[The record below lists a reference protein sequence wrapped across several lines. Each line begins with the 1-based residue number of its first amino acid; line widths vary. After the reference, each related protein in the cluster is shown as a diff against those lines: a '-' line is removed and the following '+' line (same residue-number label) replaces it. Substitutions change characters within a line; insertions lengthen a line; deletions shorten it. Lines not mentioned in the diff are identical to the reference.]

1 MLYGQIDHR
10 KGHATSSLLFLY
22 VSKICLQRVL
32 TWLPLCFL
40 CSVAEVMEGVHQDYV
55 KRSAYISYLVK
66 SHQKFQDAKL
76 QVAAVQ
82 TAISR

>member
-1 MLYGQIDHR
+1 MVPDLEGFLF
-10 KGHATSSLLFLY
+10 SL
-22 VSKICLQRVL
+22 
-32 TWLPLCFL
+32 WLPLCR
-40 CSVAEVMEGVHQDYV
+40 VAEVIEGVHQDYV

-82 TAISR
+82 IAISR

>member
-1 MLYGQIDHR
+1 MVALLYL
-10 KGHATSSLLFLY
+10 SLETLFQCSICGAD
-22 VSKICLQRVL
+22 VS
-32 TWLPLCFL
+32 PLCL
-40 CSVAEVMEGVHQDYV
+40 PCRVAEVLEGVHEDYM

-82 TAISR
+82 VAVNR